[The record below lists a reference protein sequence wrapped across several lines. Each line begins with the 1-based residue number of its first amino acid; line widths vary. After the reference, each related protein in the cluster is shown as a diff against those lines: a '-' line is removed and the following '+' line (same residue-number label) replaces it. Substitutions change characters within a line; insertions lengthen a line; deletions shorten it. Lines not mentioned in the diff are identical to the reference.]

1 MTQKLYVGNLS
12 YATTEDTLRT
22 LFAEFG
28 AVQSV
33 KVITDR
39 ETGRPRG
46 FGFVEM
52 ATEQEAEEAISGL
65 NGKSVDNREIRVD
78 KAKPST
84 GGRDSRDSR
93 GRRDSRDR
101 SRGGGGQSRW

>member
-1 MTQKLYVGNLS
+1 MTQKLYVGNLN
-12 YATTEDTLRT
+12 YRTTEDTLKR
-22 LFAEFG
+22 LFEEFG
-28 AVQSV
+28 DVQSV

-46 FGFVEM
+46 FAFVEM
-52 ATEQEAEEAISGL
+52 ATEEEAEDAISGL

-84 GGRDSRDSR
+84 GGGDRG
-93 GRRDSRDR
+93 GRRDRP
-101 SRGGGGQSRW
+101 RGGGGQSRW